1 MSKGWIVREPMARE
15 DLGQLAAR
23 QFGDLVK
30 AVVDVGRGV
39 MAVGGELHADDEA
52 LLLDDG
58 ARQEDLWGINLYPHE
73 GADEWIEFDSM
84 INVRPLQANRSRD
97 VEDPVVRASI
107 RSIVD
112 SLVRH

>member
-15 DLGQLAAR
+15 DLGELAAR

-39 MAVGGELHADDEA
+39 MAVGG
-52 LLLDDG
+52 
-58 ARQEDLWGINLYPHE
+58 
-73 GADEWIEFDSM
+73 DEWIEFDSM